1 MDVLLI
7 VSNVQ
12 QVPPDQLAASQEE
25 TDSSNRFVLLM
36 AENECSLE
44 LHLTKGIFYRHRN
57 EDISFPIYI
66 STTMYQYSM

>member
-25 TDSSNRFVLLM
+25 TDSSNRFVFV
-36 AENECSLE
+36 
-44 LHLTKGIFYRHRN
+44 GG
-57 EDISFPIYI
+57 
-66 STTMYQYSM
+66 